1 VTQYILD
8 TDHITLLQKLH
19 PNLVR
24 RVASIDPDDTAITI
38 ITLEEQVRGW
48 FSVIRKYSQ
57 SNQYEKLIKGYQGL
71 RDIVNYLSKFKILN
85 YTLEAHYH
93 FRELREQKIRIG
105 TQDLRIAA
113 ISLSENSILVTR
125 NYRDFSQIPNLR
137 LQDWTI

>member
-1 VTQYILD
+1 M
-8 TDHITLLQKLH
+8 
-19 PNLVR
+19 
-24 RVASIDPDDTAITI
+24 
-38 ITLEEQVRGW
+38 
-48 FSVIRKYSQ
+48 IRKYSQ

-71 RDIVNYLSKFKILN
+71 RDIVNYLSKFKIFN

-105 TQDLRIAA
+105 TQDLRIAS
-113 ISLSENSILVTR
+113 ISLSEKSILVTR

>member
-1 VTQYILD
+1 M
-8 TDHITLLQKLH
+8 
-19 PNLVR
+19 
-24 RVASIDPDDTAITI
+24 
-38 ITLEEQVRGW
+38 
-48 FSVIRKYSQ
+48 
-57 SNQYEKLIKGYQGL
+57 
-71 RDIVNYLSKFKILN
+71 RDVVNYLSKFKIFN

-105 TQDLRIAA
+105 TQDSRIAA

>member
-1 VTQYILD
+1 
-8 TDHITLLQKLH
+8 
-19 PNLVR
+19 
-24 RVASIDPDDTAITI
+24 
-38 ITLEEQVRGW
+38 
-48 FSVIRKYSQ
+48 
-57 SNQYEKLIKGYQGL
+57 
-71 RDIVNYLSKFKILN
+71 LN

-93 FRELREQKIRIG
+93 FRELREQKIPIG

>member
-1 VTQYILD
+1 
-8 TDHITLLQKLH
+8 
-19 PNLVR
+19 
-24 RVASIDPDDTAITI
+24 
-38 ITLEEQVRGW
+38 
-48 FSVIRKYSQ
+48 VIRKYSQ

-71 RDIVNYLSKFKILN
+71 RDVVNYLSKFKIFN
-85 YTLEAHYH
+85 YTLEAHDH